1 MATKPTRLQQQACDR
16 LAEALGAIAEAH
28 RLDDK
33 GRLEDGDLRELA
45 RLLGQVSSALP
56 LEHIVA
62 KALESRAKALG
73 LSAGTADLIGL
84 NAETIDPLQTLRLDD
99 DAFTELVKKL
109 EEELG
114 GL

>member
-1 MATKPTRLQQQACDR
+1 MATNPTRLQQQACDR
-16 LAEALGAIAEAH
+16 LADALGAIADAH

-33 GRLEDGDLRELA
+33 GRLEGGDLRELA
-45 RLLGQVSSALP
+45 RLLGQISSAFP

-62 KALESRAKALG
+62 RALESRARALG
-73 LSAGTADLIGL
+73 LSSGTADLIGL
-84 NAETIDPLQTLRLDD
+84 NAETIEPLQTLRLR
-99 DAFTELVKKL
+99 DAEFTELVKKL

>member
-16 LAEALGAIAEAH
+16 LADALGAIAEAA
-28 RLDDK
+28 RLDGH
-33 GRLEDGDLRELA
+33 GRLGVDDFRELA
-45 RLLGQVSSALP
+45 RRIGQITAAFP
-56 LEHIVA
+56 LDQIVA
-62 KALESRAKALG
+62 RAIETRARSLG
-73 LSAGTADLIGL
+73 LSSGTAELIGL

-99 DAFTELVKKL
+99 AEFTELVKRL